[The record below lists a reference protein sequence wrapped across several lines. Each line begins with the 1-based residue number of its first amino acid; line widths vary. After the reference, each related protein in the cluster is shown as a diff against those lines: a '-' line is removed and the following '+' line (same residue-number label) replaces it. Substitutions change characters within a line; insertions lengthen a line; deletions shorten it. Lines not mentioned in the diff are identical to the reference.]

1 MEPNVVICR
10 CEFAGLIPRSKL
22 EKVRASLDA
31 AKVPFTEVPD
41 LCAMAA
47 AKDPRLQ
54 LFAKDSTRIV
64 ACYPRAVQA
73 LFHFGGATLDHTRV
87 LNLRAESAEEILS
100 SLAIPVTSVESESAE
115 PACSNP
121 PAPTRAPNA
130 WHPWFPVID
139 SSRCTNC
146 QQCLGFCLFG
156 VYGLSAEG
164 KVEVQNPQACKTNC
178 PACARICPEVALIFP
193 KYESGSIAG
202 AEITDESREK
212 DRVQTDLKQI
222 LGSDVYTALAQRR
235 AKVKQRQL
243 LRNDLHQAHQERQ
256 KFALQ
261 AGLKSVPEAPARPS
275 ALPGLPRIPRSPS

>member
-1 MEPNVVICR
+1 MICR

-22 EKVRASLDA
+22 EEVRASLNA
-31 AKVPFTEVPD
+31 AKIPFTEVPD

-54 LFAKDSTRIV
+54 LFAKNSTRIV

-73 LFHFGGATLDHTRV
+73 LFHFAGATLDHTRV
-87 LNLRAESAEEILS
+87 LNLRAGSAEQILS
-100 SLAIPVTSVESESAE
+100 FLEVPVARVEPKPAE
-115 PACSNP
+115 TDDST
-121 PAPTRAPNA
+121 APGSTRAPNA

-193 KYESGSIAG
+193 KYESGCIAG

-222 LGSDVYTALAQRR
+222 LGSDVYAALAQRK

-243 LRNDLHQAHQERQ
+243 LRTDLHQAHQERQ

-261 AGLKSVPEAPARPS
+261 AGLKNVPEAPTSSS
-275 ALPGLPRIPRSPS
+275 ALPGLPRIPRSNS